1 MSAMKIVICAGHAP
15 DTAGKRSPD
24 GSLREFHFNSRVADI
39 LKDHLLKYE
48 GVEIRFSHEPNRD
61 VPLKERTNQA
71 NAWGADL
78 YFSIHANAY
87 GSGWNDANGIETYA
101 YTSKPKEAMILAAE
115 IQNQLI
121 RETGRSNRGVKTADF
136 HVLRETSMTAVLA
149 ECGFMTNREEAELL
163 KSESY
168 RQKCAKA
175 MEMAIVKV
183 YKLVKK
189 VQQAPGTPIISEPSA
204 TVEQAQ
210 EWSRNNRAPQEFID
224 LAPAYWLI
232 AQERAGADPALAYV
246 QFGHETGFLYRDGKS
261 MAGLDASYHNPCG
274 LKITTGGSDTDRNAH
289 KRFTNWGEGI
299 TAQVDHLALYA
310 GAPGYPK
317 SDTPD
322 PRHFTFIK
330 GTAKT
335 VEALGGK
342 WAPSKSY
349 GSKLVSMLKE
359 LRETKAPTQ
368 SKDMLRLIQQNAD
381 LTKENTELKI
391 QLQKAISERD
401 KALKIIERV
410 RSLIKEEEVK

>member
-1 MSAMKIVICAGHAP
+1 MKIAICAGHGA

-24 GSLREFHFNSRVADI
+24 GSLREFQFNSRVADI

-61 VPLKERTNQA
+61 VPLRERTDAA
-71 NAWGADL
+71 NVWGADL
-78 YFSIHANAY
+78 YFSIHANAF

-101 YTSKPKEAMILAAE
+101 YKSKPEEAMILAAE
-115 IQNQLI
+115 VQNQLI
-121 RETGRSNRGVKTADF
+121 RETGRVNRGVKTADF

-149 ECGFMTNREEAELL
+149 ECGFMTNQEEAELL
-163 KSESY
+163 KSEEY

-175 MEMAIVKV
+175 METAIVKV

-189 VQQAPGTPIISEPSA
+189 VNQEQGTPIISDPSA
-204 TVEQAQ
+204 TVEQAK
-210 EWSRNNRAPQEFID
+210 EWARMNRAPQEFID
-224 LAPAYWLI
+224 LAPAYWEI
-232 AQERAGADPALAYV
+232 AQERAGVDPALAYV

-289 KRFTNWGEGI
+289 KRFANWGEGI
-299 TAQVDHLALYA
+299 TAHIDHLALYA
-310 GAPGYPK
+310 GGDGYPR
-317 SDTPD
+317 SETPD
-322 PRHFTFIK
+322 PRHFPFIT

-368 SKDMLRLIQQNAD
+368 NKDMLNLIQQNVD
-381 LTKENTELKI
+381 LTKENTQLKYELDA
-391 QLQKAISERD
+391 AI
-401 KALKIIERV
+401 KIIEGV
-410 RSLIKEEEVK
+410 RTLVKEEVK